1 MSRIGKMPVKV
12 PNGVKVKIEKD
23 LIEITGPRGSIIQSI
38 NKATNVKLE
47 NDLIIV
53 ERKDNSKK
61 VKAFHGLMRALINNM
76 IEGVTKGFVKKLD
89 ILGVGY
95 RASIKDKN
103 LELIVG
109 FSHPVL
115 ITPEDGI
122 EFKLE
127 SPQKISIYGVNK
139 QKVGAMAAYIKAIRK
154 PEPYKGKGIRYE
166 GEHISL
172 KAGKTAK

>member
-1 MSRIGKMPVKV
+1 MSRIGKLPVKI
-12 PNGVKVKIEKD
+12 PDGVKVKIEEGF
-23 LIEITGPRGSIIQSI
+23 IEVTGPKGSIVESI
-38 NKATNVKLE
+38 KEGTNIKLE

-53 ERKDNSKK
+53 ERKGNSRK

-89 ILGVGY
+89 IQGVGY
-95 RASIKDKN
+95 RANMKGKN

-115 ITPEDGI
+115 IAPEEGI

-127 SPQKISIYGVNK
+127 SPQKIAIYGINK
-139 QKVGAMAAYIKAIRK
+139 QKVGLVAAYIKAIRK

-166 GEHISL
+166 GENISL

>member
-1 MSRIGKMPVKV
+1 MSRIGKMPVKI
-12 PNGVKVKIEKD
+12 PAGVKVKIEKD
-23 LIEITGPRGSIIQSI
+23 IIEITGSKGSIIQNI
-38 NKATNVKLE
+38 NKATNVKVE
-47 NDLIIV
+47 EDLIIV
-53 ERKDNSKK
+53 DRKDNSKR
-61 VKAFHGLMRALINNM
+61 VRALHGLMRALINNM

-89 ILGVGY
+89 IQGVGY
-95 RASIKDKN
+95 RASMKGKN

-115 ITPEDGI
+115 ITTDVGI

-127 SPQKISIYGVNK
+127 SPQKIAIYGVNK

>member
-1 MSRIGKMPVKV
+1 MSRIGKMPVKI
-12 PNGVKVKIEKD
+12 PAGVKVKIEKD
-23 LIEITGPRGSIIQSI
+23 IIEITGSKGSIIQNI
-38 NKATNVKLE
+38 NKATNVKVE
-47 NDLIIV
+47 EDLIIV
-53 ERKDNSKK
+53 DRKDNSKR
-61 VKAFHGLMRALINNM
+61 VRALHGLMRALINNM

-89 ILGVGY
+89 IQGVGY
-95 RASIKDKN
+95 RASMKGKN

-115 ITPEDGI
+115 ITPDVGI

-127 SPQKISIYGVNK
+127 SPQKIAIYGVNK